1 MRYAA
6 RLAALPTAGS
16 VVGAHAA
23 YRVVLLTGQSAYRH
37 CQLSPDQFALLAPLQ
52 ELGFAVVA
60 AGFPYHRELLT
71 HPYRREPILPAS
83 ARNASQFVAAS
94 WSPRFREQLGRHLR
108 PVVERTE
115 RGLLVITGS
124 SGLHLWAAARPAL
137 HPPPGLAVRL
147 LALGPVAG
155 PRTLQRVA
163 ATGVAVDIV
172 RGESDWLSRLGHGG
186 RVGHAGHLGPAGH
199 VGPVTTIVPGGHL
212 DYVGAPAV
220 RDAVRAAARALLQQ
234 TREPTR

>member
-6 RLAALPTAGS
+6 RLAALPADGS

-23 YRVVLLTGQSAYRH
+23 YRVVLLTGRSAYRH
-37 CQLSPDQFALLAPLQ
+37 SQLSPDQLAMLAPAR

-60 AGFPYHRELLT
+60 AGFPYHRELLVR
-71 HPYRREPILPAS
+71 PYGREPILRAS

-94 WSPRFREQLGRHLR
+94 WSPRFRRQLGRHLR
-108 PVVERTE
+108 PLLERTE

-137 HPPPGLAVRL
+137 HPLPGLAVRL
-147 LALGPVAG
+147 LALGPVAVPG
-155 PRTLQRVA
+155 TLDRVT

-199 VGPVTTIVPGGHL
+199 VGPATTIVAGGHL
-212 DYVGAPAV
+212 DYAAAPAV
-220 RDAVRAAARALLQQ
+220 RDAVRALSLIHI
-234 TREPTR
+234 